1 MMGIATR
8 GLSLAHGI
16 FRQIDD
22 VLLPV
27 SVCVCVC
34 ASGMGWWAITK
45 SDSSLMCHPWECVQA
60 GRVKVNGCLRI
71 CAISVG
77 CEMAL

>member
-8 GLSLAHGI
+8 GLSLAQGI

-27 SVCVCVC
+27 SVCVCVLG
-34 ASGMGWWAITK
+34 SWAITK

-60 GRVKVNGCLRI
+60 GTVKVNGYLRI